1 MANRIDPIREN
12 YYDQLRVAEC
22 WGDWLFYLSAVLSFV
37 VLIGPIHQWPAWL
50 AGLETAFLVS
60 TVAAFS
66 VGLAVRLYFAP
77 RAESRRRED
86 LVSNAFDVSLTH
98 ERTSGYYNNDETQPF
113 RRLGMN
119 VLENAF
125 HSKDTAL
132 EMCRAERVR
141 LAIYVVVWLVL
152 AVNRAAPLEWVVVA
166 AQVLFSEQ
174 LISRLLRLEWFRIE
188 VERLY
193 ERLLRFLQTRPS
205 ADLLQARVV
214 EDVVSYES
222 AKARAGMTLSQKIFD
237 RRNATVS
244 ALWARVKTT
253 IATEDGDAARPGT

>member
-1 MANRIDPIREN
+1 MDRRIDPIREN
-12 YYDQLRVAEC
+12 YYDQLRAAEH
-22 WGDWLFYLSAVLSFV
+22 WGDGLFYLSAVLSFV
-37 VLIGPIHQWPAWL
+37 VLIGPIHTWPAWL
-50 AGLETAFLVS
+50 AGLEMAFLVS

-66 VGLAVRLYFAP
+66 VGLVVRLYFAP

-86 LVSNAFDVSLTH
+86 LLSNAFDVPLTH
-98 ERTSGYYNNDETQPF
+98 ERTSRYYNNEETQPF

-132 EMCRAERVR
+132 EMCQAERVR
-141 LAIYVVVWLVL
+141 LAIYVVVWLLL
-152 AVNRAAPLEWVVVA
+152 AVNRVAPLEWVVVA

-174 LISRLLRLEWFRIE
+174 LIARWMRLEWFRIE

-193 ERLLRFLQTRPS
+193 ERLLRFLQTQPS

-244 ALWARVKTT
+244 ALWAKVRAT
-253 IATEDGDAARPGT
+253 IPVQGPDVPPPRS